1 MKQCLLLEPWWR
13 EEVVLRCLAPFSRVR
28 VVLGRCQEPSTRLCS
43 GSATPAL
50 VEPPA
55 AQTTPN
61 HFPDTSREYTVDQ
74 AMGEERCFN
83 F

>member
-1 MKQCLLLEPWWR
+1 MKQCLLLEPSWR
-13 EEVVLRCLAPFSRVR
+13 EEVLLRCLALFSRVR
-28 VVLGRCQEPSTRLCS
+28 VVLGRCQEPSTRLRS

-50 VEPPA
+50 VELPA

-61 HFPDTSREYTVDQ
+61 HFPDTSRKYTLDQ